1 MVLTACVVPCG
12 LADALTMRDD
22 NVLRIVLRVL
32 QEIASSRAAAVA
44 FIPHYRAILPTFN
57 LLLAKRRP

>member
-1 MVLTACVVPCG
+1 
-12 LADALTMRDD
+12 MRDD